1 MGGRKSINKFKRS
14 VDPGGILLK
23 EKSRR
28 GHAPTASELLAQQQL
43 EFENFLLPYDELV
56 RLGRIDVGQSPLG
69 GIGGM
74 MTNSSSGLDPSS
86 PYYGLRGNESR
97 LSRGISA
104 YEESLASSDP
114 AFAAYRDSIR
124 TQARSLSE
132 GGIPDDFRRT
142 LTEELRS
149 SQAARGTLEG
159 GTPGLEEAIR
169 LMGGQEAIRTS
180 RLNEV
185 TNYLSGIQGGALG
198 ALLPNAGQY
207 LNLGSN
213 QSGLQAQMDQ
223 FRTEREDA
231 QADDTRKTIGMIGG
245 MFI

>member
-1 MGGRKSINKFKRS
+1 MGGRKSQNKFKRFA
-14 VDPGGILLK
+14 DPGGILLK
-23 EKSRR
+23 EKSGRQ
-28 GHAPTASELLAQQQL
+28 HAPTASEILNQQQL
-43 EFENFLLPYDELV
+43 DFENFLLPYDELV
-56 RLGRIDVGQSPLG
+56 RLGRVDPNNKASGFYGLG
-69 GIGGM
+69 GG
-74 MTNSSSGLDPSS
+74 
-86 PYYGLRGNESR
+86 ESR

-104 YEESLASSDP
+104 YEQSLAAADP
-114 AFAAYRDSIR
+114 AFAAYQKAI
-124 TQARSLSE
+124 QGEAQSLST

-198 ALLPNAGQY
+198 ALLPTP
-207 LNLGSN
+207 GS
-213 QSGLQAQMDQ
+213 
-223 FRTEREDA
+223 T
-231 QADDTRKTIGMIGG
+231 
-245 MFI
+245 

>member
-1 MGGRKSINKFKRS
+1 MGGRKSVNKFKRS

-56 RLGRIDVGQSPLG
+56 RLGRIDVPGGTPGYDPSGTGGGLLG
-69 GIGGM
+69 GSRAGTPG
-74 MTNSSSGLDPSS
+74 GLDPSS
-86 PYYGLRGNESR
+86 PYYGLKGNESR

-104 YEESLASSDP
+104 YEQSLAAADP
-114 AFAAYRDSIR
+114 AFAAYQKAIR
-124 TQARSLSE
+124 GEAESLGRGE
-132 GGIPDDFRRT
+132 IPADFRRT

-169 LMGGQEAIRTS
+169 LMGGQEAIRAS
-180 RLNEV
+180 RLSEV
-185 TNYLSGIQGGALG
+185 TNYLSGVQGGALG

-213 QSGLQAQMDQ
+213 QSSLQAQMDA
-223 FRTEREDA
+223 FRTSREDA
-231 QADDTRKTIGMIGG
+231 Q
-245 MFI
+245 